1 VSEEGGAGV
10 KSALDQEL
18 RDFIGAS
25 LGSVWALELLLLLRR
40 TRPRR
45 WPAAELVAEMRASAT
60 LVSES
65 IAGLER
71 AGLVACDP
79 ETGCAYAPASPVL
92 EAACEQLEAAYKNRP
107 VAVVNAIV
115 TAPKQTLQTFADAF
129 RVQGKGE
136 SK

>member
-1 VSEEGGAGV
+1 M

-40 TRPRR
+40 THPRR
-45 WPAAELVAEMRASAT
+45 WTPDSLVAEMRASAP
-60 LVSES
+60 LVAES

-71 AGLVACDP
+71 AGLISCDP

-92 EAACEQLEAAYKNRP
+92 DEACARLEAEYKSRP
-107 VAVVNAIV
+107 VAVVNVILS
-115 TAPKQTLQTFADAF
+115 APRQTLQTFADAF
-129 RVQGKGE
+129 RVQGKGDD
-136 SK
+136 K